1 MTSPSVPGKWR
12 AAAVYTVLTLL
23 LAYPISLRPDRIA
36 WANDPD
42 QHLVMWL
49 LAWDTHAFLHHPL
62 SIFDANTFYPEH
74 RTLAYQENLI
84 GSALFAAP
92 VLWLTS
98 NPVLAANVV
107 SLLACVLCGLGAYV
121 LARRVGLGEAGA
133 LLCGVIF
140 AFSPPRFL
148 RFPQTHL
155 AVVQWIPFA
164 LASLH
169 VYIEGGRRGDLLLA
183 IAFFTLQV
191 ISSGHA
197 GVFLVVAI
205 LLMLAYRFAFGEPL
219 LLAKRARDIGVAGA
233 LLLVLPVL
241 FVIPYRINQTQVG
254 LRRSLGS
261 WDNPIESFF
270 ASPTRVDVF
279 LRSLFTSRDIN
290 GVATAWLFPGFLPV
304 LLALAAIAAG
314 FIAFARRVRR
324 PTTRVAPGVRAS
336 VVGAAPH
343 PAAVPVFV
351 VAALSCAL
359 LTAGRPFLTAA
370 DGLSPQYY
378 PDGRVTWTGYISID
392 RSGVYNF
399 GLTSGATT
407 RLFIDNHI
415 VIDHQRDNP
424 NSPVTGNIAVGE
436 GPHRVLFEYVQTD
449 RAPGLNLIWFR
460 DGDGIGYRAV
470 PDWALSRRPARSS
483 MVMTAR
489 IADGVRLV
497 TALVGGTILAYW
509 IGIWLHKRR
518 EAWIEWGAPY
528 RPSATAFYLLLTI
541 VCIGL
546 ALGAP
551 YGLWQ
556 FVYWLPGFNF
566 IRGSSRFM
574 VLGLLG
580 IAMLAAIGFERLSAK
595 LTPRARNVAA
605 GILVALMAAEFA
617 AQPFGTPYR
626 FEIPAAD
633 QWVAK
638 QPKPFVVA
646 EVPSAGGYERYQTM
660 YMLHSM
666 AHWQKTI
673 HGYGGIR
680 PYVHSV
686 LYQELDT
693 FPDAQSLQHLV
704 ELDVMY
710 VVVHIDLYPPT
721 EWPRVDERLRAF
733 SDRLTLEYSDPIGRV
748 YAIRRPQETTRAS

>member
-1 MTSPSVPGKWR
+1 M
-12 AAAVYTVLTLL
+12 
-23 LAYPISLRPDRIA
+23 LAYPLSLRPDRIA

-42 QHLVMWL
+42 EHLIMWL
-49 LAWDTHAFLHHPL
+49 LAWNTHAFLHHPL
-62 SIFDANTFYPEH
+62 SIFDANTFYPLH

-84 GSALFAAP
+84 GSAFFAAP
-92 VLWLTS
+92 ILWLTS
-98 NPVLAANVV
+98 NPVLAANFV

-121 LARRVGLGEAGA
+121 LARRVGLGETGA
-133 LLCGVIF
+133 LLCGVVF

-169 VYIEGGRRGDLLLA
+169 MYFEGGRRRDLLLA

-191 ISSGHA
+191 MSSGHA

-205 LLMLAYRFAFGEPL
+205 LLMLAYRLAFGEPL
-219 LLAKRARDIGVAGA
+219 LLAKRVRDVGIGGA
-233 LLLVLPVL
+233 LLLVPPVL
-241 FVIPYRINQTQVG
+241 FMVPYRINQVEMG

-279 LRSLFTSRDIN
+279 LQSLVTNRNIN
-290 GVATAWLFPGFLPV
+290 AAATAWLFPGLLPV
-304 LLALAAIAAG
+304 ALAIAALVAGCVALARQRKRLGPARPPSRQQIGIAAQYRLALAGLTVAVLAWAG
-314 FIAFARRVRR
+314 LGMAR
-324 PTTRVAPGVRAS
+324 PLLRA
-336 VVGAAPH
+336 G
-343 PAAVPVFV
+343 
-351 VAALSCAL
+351 
-359 LTAGRPFLTAA
+359 
-370 DGLSPQYY
+370 DGLSAQNYGN
-378 PDGRVTWTGYISID
+378 DKVVWTGYIAVR
-392 RSGVYNF
+392 RSGLYNF
-399 GLTSGATT
+399 GINPDASS
-407 RLFIDNHI
+407 RLSIDNLVI
-415 VIDHQRDNP
+415 IDHSDQQVAAP
-424 NSPVTGNIAVGE
+424 TTGSVPLSS
-436 GPHRVLFEYVQTD
+436 GPHRILLEHIRPRERD
-449 RAPGLNLIWFR
+449 APNLLWAGQ
-460 DGDGIGYRAV
+460 GDGESYGVV
-470 PDWALSRRPARSS
+470 PGWALSRRPASYPAAAAVR
-483 MVMTAR
+483 AL
-489 IADGVRLV
+489 DWVRL
-497 TALVGGTILAYW
+497 TMALVAVLIAGWCVATWMAS
-509 IGIWLHKRR
+509 RR
-518 EAWIEWGAPY
+518 ERWIAWGAPY
-528 RPSATAFYLLLTI
+528 RGNPTAFYLLLTI
-541 VCIGL
+541 VCVGL
-546 ALGAP
+546 ALGPP

-580 IAMLAAIGFERLSAK
+580 IAILAGIGFERLSAS
-595 LTPRARNVAA
+595 LTPRTRNVAA
-605 GILVALMAAEFA
+605 GILIALMAAEFA
-617 AQPFGTPYR
+617 AQPFSTPYR

-666 AHWQKTI
+666 AHWQKTV

-686 LYQELDT
+686 LYQELNT
-693 FPDAQSLQHLV
+693 FPDAQSLQHLA
-704 ELDVMY
+704 ELDVTY

-733 SDRLTLEYSDPIGRV
+733 GDRLNLEYNDPIGRV
-748 YAIRRPQETTRAS
+748 YAIRRPQETTRAY